1 MITVYAETSFVMAHA
16 HHEDLAS
23 TQALIDGARK
33 KQIRLAVPML
43 SLFEALYR
51 WRGQQKK
58 LQAKERDLRNLASEL
73 QGSMST
79 AMSPAHN
86 DIKAANTA
94 AAAALIELASKHG
107 KTIDDEREAVA
118 NCIAELVGSASV
130 LPITVDHFAVARVEE
145 TTVRGPA
152 DALVLVAVLDDAANL
167 PGSDQAIFLTL
178 DSGFD
183 GPAAK
188 KKLSGRRVQ
197 TIGQTKWLVDKLKA
211 EGALV

>member
-23 TQALIDGARK
+23 TQALVEGARK

-51 WRGQQKK
+51 WRGQQKR
-58 LQAKERDLRNLASEL
+58 LQASERDLRKLAGDL

-79 AMSPAHN
+79 AMSPAHK
-86 DIKAANTA
+86 DIKVANTA
-94 AAAALIELASKHG
+94 AAAALLELASKHG

-118 NCIAELVGSASV
+118 KCIAELVAAASV
-130 LPITVDHFAVARVEE
+130 LPITVDHFALAHVEE
-145 TTVRGPA
+145 NTVDGPA

-167 PGSDQAIFLTL
+167 APSDQAMFLTL

-183 GPAAK
+183 KPAAK

-197 TIGQTKWLVDKLKA
+197 TIAQTKSLVDRLRA